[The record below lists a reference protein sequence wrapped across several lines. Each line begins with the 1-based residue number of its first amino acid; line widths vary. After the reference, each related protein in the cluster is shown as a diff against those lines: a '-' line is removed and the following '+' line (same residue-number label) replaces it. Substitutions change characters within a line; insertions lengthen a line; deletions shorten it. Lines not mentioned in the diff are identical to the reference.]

1 MGGGSWTSTAYV
13 THSTTARGYTSMDA
27 FMAAD
32 TQSLYKAR
40 GLNEAL
46 NPKNVVRECRDSE
59 EHPNSLPV
67 ILALDVTGSMGS
79 AATEIAKKLDVIM
92 QDIFKK
98 DLGRDVEF
106 CVIAVGDQVCDSAP
120 YQVSQ
125 FESDIR
131 IAEALEK
138 IYFEG
143 CGGGN
148 SYESYTGAWLWAND
162 RTRCDC
168 WSRGGKGV
176 IITMGDELPTGSLSR
191 EHAKDFLGSLPDD
204 DLLNGQ
210 KKDLEPQD
218 ILAQTSK
225 KWNVFHISVD
235 DPNTSYQ
242 RYRRSYDID
251 EQWQGVL
258 GDHYLVSTLKD
269 LAGNIAGIISK
280 CVQDEVGVYS
290 QEAIPSASPTSSEVI
305 SEAPFTGM
313 KLNENGE
320 VVW

>member
-106 CVIAVGDQVCDSAP
+106 CVMAVGDQVCDSVP

-162 RTRCDC
+162 RTLCDC
-168 WSRGGKGV
+168 WARGGKGA
-176 IITMGDELPTGSLSR
+176 IITMGDELPTGVLSR
-191 EHAKDFLGSLPDD
+191 ERAKDFLGSLPDD

-210 KKDLEPQD
+210 KKELEPQD
-218 ILAQTSK
+218 ILPHVSK

-235 DPNTSYQ
+235 DPNTCYQ
-242 RYRRSYDID
+242 RYRSIYDID

-258 GDHYLVSTLKD
+258 GDHYLVSTLND

-280 CVQDEVGVYS
+280 CVQNEAGVYS
-290 QEAIPSASPTSSEVI
+290 QETISSTSSEVI

>member
-13 THSTTARGYTSMDA
+13 THSTTTRGYASMDA

-40 GLNEAL
+40 GLDEAL

-106 CVIAVGDQVCDSAP
+106 CVMAVGDQVCDSVP

-168 WSRGGKGV
+168 WARGGKGV
-176 IITMGDELPTGSLSR
+176 IITMGDELPTTALSR

-210 KKDLEPQD
+210 KRDLEPED
-218 ILAQTSK
+218 ILAHVSK
-225 KWNVFHISVD
+225 KWMTLMSNGRESLETTIWFPHWRTLPEISPVSFPSVFRVR
-235 DPNTSYQ
+235 PVCMV
-242 RYRRSYDID
+242 RRLSPP
-251 EQWQGVL
+251 VPL
-258 GDHYLVSTLKD
+258 RSFLRL
-269 LAGNIAGIISK
+269 
-280 CVQDEVGVYS
+280 
-290 QEAIPSASPTSSEVI
+290 PSPA
-305 SEAPFTGM
+305 
-313 KLNENGE
+313 
-320 VVW
+320 